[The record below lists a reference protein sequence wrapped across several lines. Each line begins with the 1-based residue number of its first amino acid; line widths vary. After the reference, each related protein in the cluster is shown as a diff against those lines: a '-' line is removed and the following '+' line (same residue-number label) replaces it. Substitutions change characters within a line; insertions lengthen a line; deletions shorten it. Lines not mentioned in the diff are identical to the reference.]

1 MANFSSKKLMMK
13 NPSCQKKKINTQ
25 YSPSKPGTFKNAFRE
40 ARADGKKTFMW
51 DGKKYTTELATD
63 KKKKEDSKVKSKKTS
78 TVKRIKNDPISN
90 IIRAKPPKKQ
100 KKTPQG
106 EQIKNMAQQRMT
118 AEDNI
123 RRQIDAAKKPNK
135 PKKKQSIITSSYNR
149 KPNTGAMSY
158 RKKGGDLF
166 VAKQY
171 GGKII

>member
-13 NPSCQKKKINTQ
+13 NPSGQKKKTNTQ

-63 KKKKEDSKVKSKKTS
+63 KKKKEDSKTKSKKTS
-78 TVKRIKNDPISN
+78 TIK
-90 IIRAKPPKKQ
+90 IIKSDKGKGPLAKFLKKPKSVIDNRGKQ
-100 KKTPQG
+100 IQR
-106 EQIKNMAQQRMT
+106 MAQQKMT

-123 RRQIDAAKKPNK
+123 RRQIDAAKKP
-135 PKKKQSIITSSYNR
+135 KKKQSVITSSYNR

>member
-13 NPSCQKKKINTQ
+13 NPSGQKKKTNKQ

-51 DGKKYTTELATD
+51 NGEKYTTELATD
-63 KKKKEDSKVKSKKTS
+63 KKKNEDSKTKSKKTS

-90 IIRAKPPKKQ
+90 IIGAKQPKKQ

-106 EQIKNMAQQRMT
+106 EQIKNMAQQKMT

-123 RRQIDAAKKPNK
+123 KRQLDAARK
-135 PKKKQSIITSSYNR
+135 PKKKQSVITSSYNR